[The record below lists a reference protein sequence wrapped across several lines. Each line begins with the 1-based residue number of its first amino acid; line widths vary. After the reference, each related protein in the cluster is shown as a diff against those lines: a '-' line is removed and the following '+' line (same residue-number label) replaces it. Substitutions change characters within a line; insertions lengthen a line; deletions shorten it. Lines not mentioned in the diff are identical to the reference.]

1 MTKSW
6 QIKFIVP
13 FTLITVTLLITP
25 LSSYDPVNLIK
36 LIFLSIGG
44 AMSSWALWIN
54 KKHLKSK
61 EYSKITK
68 IVIFYIIWTILSYVL
83 SDVSK
88 LDGLYGVFGRN
99 LGLISTISLTL
110 LLLLSAMVANN
121 TSSTLISNTLII
133 SGAISGAYGLIQSI
147 GIDPFDWTTEYTP
160 VFGFTGNPNFQSA
173 FMATSAAASMIK
185 IFEQKSLKKNTAL
198 LIVMILS
205 IYNIYKTQSQQGF
218 AILLAMISIGLY
230 LLLRKKFRSKY
241 YDLTFIA
248 LSIGAI
254 ALVLLD
260 LFRKAPWKSIV
271 YEESVSY
278 RGDFWRAGWRMFI
291 SNPIFGVG
299 PGGFRDNYMRYRD
312 TTAAGRPMVD
322 SITDSPHNYFINI
335 ASTGG
340 LPLLIAYILI
350 NILVLL
356 KIIKLLKS
364 QLVMSNNLII
374 IIMCWIGFSLQSM
387 ISIEY
392 LGLSVWGWALAGF
405 IIGFRIDL
413 NNNIDLTENK
423 KYYIAVISLTLA
435 LSLTIPQFMND
446 TNFRTAV
453 RVSDVSGIQSSGL
466 NWPQDANRTNFVAK
480 ILREN
485 GFESEGLKVA
495 RKAVEIYPENVESW
509 REFSKFTSINMNER
523 NSAERKILDLDPLG
537 DRP

>member
-1 MTKSW
+1 MVKSW
-6 QIKFIVP
+6 KIKYIIP

-25 LSSYDPVNLIK
+25 QSSYDPVNLIK

-147 GIDPFDWTTEYTP
+147 GFDPFDWTTEYTP

-173 FMATSAAASMIK
+173 FMAMTAAASMVK
-185 IFEQKSLKKNTAL
+185 IFEHKILKKNIVL
-198 LIVMILS
+198 IIVMILS

-218 AILLAMISIGLY
+218 AILLAMILIGFY
-230 LLLRKKFRSKY
+230 LLLRRKFRSKF
-241 YDLTFIA
+241 YDLTFIT
-248 LSIGAI
+248 LSISAI
-254 ALVLLD
+254 TLVLLD

-340 LPLLIAYILI
+340 APLLIAYILV

-356 KIIKLLKS
+356 KITKLLK
-364 QLVMSNNLII
+364 LRFVMSRDLIV
-374 IIMCWIGFSLQSM
+374 IMICWVGFSLQSI
-387 ISIEY
+387 ISIEN
-392 LGLSVWGWALAGF
+392 LSLSVWGWILAGF
-405 IIGFRIDL
+405 IIGFKIESKNEIEYVD
-413 NNNIDLTENK
+413 NK
-423 KYYIAVISLTLA
+423 KYHWAFISIAIV
-435 LSLTIPQFMND
+435 LSLTIPQFKND
-446 TNFRTAV
+446 SNFRTAV
-453 RVSDVSGIQSSGL
+453 KISNILGIQRSGL
-466 NWPQDANRTNFVAK
+466 DWPQDANRTNFVAK

-485 GFESEGLKVA
+485 GFESEGLEVA
-495 RKAVEIYPENVESW
+495 RKAVKINPENVESW
-509 REFSKFTSINMNER
+509 REFSKFTSITISEK
-523 NSAERKILDLDPLG
+523 SLAEKKIIGLDPLG
-537 DRP
+537 FHP